1 MFLYIE
7 TKTGQ
12 TSSFILPVIDHELK
26 TALIGKCP
34 RERDRQGK
42 KEEKEKTW
50 KDETSKSGFEQGV
63 SIRVLGCSY

>member
-12 TSSFILPVIDHELK
+12 TSSFILPVIEHELK

-34 RERDRQGK
+34 KERDRQGK
-42 KEEKEKTW
+42 KRGKGKNL
-50 KDETSKSGFEQGV
+50 KG
-63 SIRVLGCSY
+63 

>member
-34 RERDRQGK
+34 REREIDRGK
-42 KEEKEKTW
+42 KEEKEKTERM
-50 KDETSKSGFEQGV
+50 KHLKVALNRGFPSE
-63 SIRVLGCSY
+63 Y

>member
-42 KEEKEKTW
+42 KEEKEKT
-50 KDETSKSGFEQGV
+50 
-63 SIRVLGCSY
+63 

>member
-12 TSSFILPVIDHELK
+12 TSSFILPVIEHELK

-34 RERDRQGK
+34 KERDRQGPEK
-42 KEEKEKTW
+42 KRKRKKPERMKHLKVALNR
-50 KDETSKSGFEQGV
+50 GFPSE
-63 SIRVLGCSY
+63 Y